1 MKPASKEQIEVCK
14 KFHLPVSQAYLI
26 NLKKAAAYEEYLNSP
41 KGKVE
46 KYLDEVREMREE

>member
-1 MKPASKEQIEVCK
+1 MRQASKEQIEVCK

-26 NLKKAAAYEEYLNSP
+26 NLEKAKAYEEYLSSP

-46 KYLDEVREMREE
+46 KELDELQKVRKG